1 MLWTTHDVSL
11 TDDHRAA
18 AQEVIEQLGGV
29 GEFSLLMLSGSFA
42 AGLGH
47 SASDV
52 DLYVTRVDDAPVES
66 VAYARRGF
74 MVQVNAVDRAAVERI
89 AARVGNFAMTA
100 TNRDALRLSVVE
112 RRLLIRLSIGEL
124 LHSDAEFARTLAGMD
139 RIAIQQSLNLP
150 RALATASWQED
161 VAGAI
166 GSEDPYTAAQASY
179 LALQE
184 ACDIALVA
192 SGDIYDGQKFLY
204 RRLARSAVFQPLMDV
219 VWELFHPAVGH
230 GGSKEQVF
238 ELARRRCRLASFLVG
253 HAVTTGWTVPLTAL
267 PEYRNDAE
275 GPLRSPYFGLIQY
288 LDGISLAGADK
299 GYKVAP
305 GLARLWLALDGR
317 SVEQVRAEVLGEALV
332 GDGPARDQFDAAIA
346 RLVELGAVEEPAA
359 GVPVG

>member
-11 TDDHRAA
+11 TDEHRAA

-29 GEFSLLMLSGSFA
+29 EQFSLLMLSGSFA

-52 DLYVTRVDDAPVES
+52 DLYVTRVDNAPVES
-66 VAYARRGF
+66 VAYPRRGF
-74 MVQVNAVDRAAVERI
+74 MVQVTEVDRAAAERI
-89 AARVGNFAMTA
+89 AARAGSFAMTA
-100 TNRDALRLSVVE
+100 TNRDALRLSPAE

-124 LHSDAEFARTLAGMD
+124 LHADADFDRTLAGMD
-139 RIAIQQSLNLP
+139 RIAVQQSLNLP

-166 GSEDPYTAAQASY
+166 LSEDPYTADQASY

-192 SGDIYDGQKFLY
+192 GGDIYDGQKFLY

-219 VWELFHPAVGH
+219 VWELFHTPLEH
-230 GGSKEQVF
+230 GGSKERVF
-238 ELARRRCRLASFLVG
+238 DVARRRCRLASFLVG
-253 HAVTTGWTVPLTAL
+253 HAVTTGWTVPLTEL

-275 GPLRSPYFGLIQY
+275 GPLRSPYFGLVQY
-288 LDGISLAGADK
+288 LDGISLAGADR
-299 GYKVAP
+299 GYKVTPA
-305 GLARLWLALDGR
+305 LARLWLALDGR
-317 SVEQVRAEVLGEALV
+317 SIEQVRAEVLGEDSSAH
-332 GDGPARDQFDAAIA
+332 DEFDAAIA

-359 GVPVG
+359 DRSAG